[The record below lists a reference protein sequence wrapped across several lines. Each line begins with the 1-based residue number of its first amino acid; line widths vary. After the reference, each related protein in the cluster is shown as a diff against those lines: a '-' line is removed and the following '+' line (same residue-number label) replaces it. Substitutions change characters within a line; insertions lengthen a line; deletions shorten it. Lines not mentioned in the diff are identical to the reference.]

1 MEIVFDPNVNRMTNM
16 QLCRLYMDEFVKSKE
31 RKWMLD
37 GEAYYVVDN
46 PGIMNRK
53 MMRYQENKATG
64 KIEAVPDP
72 AKPNNKRAHGFMHI
86 LVEDKVNYLLSKPY
100 TLTCE
105 DAKEYLELVKNV
117 LGKTFQE
124 KRLMR
129 LGVDASNGGIA
140 WLHPYIDEEGQFKTM
155 IIKLGQGIPLWHD
168 NDHEEKDAFIWFYD
182 VDVIEGQAQKTITKV
197 EFWLPEGVAYYMS
210 DSEGEGWDLR
220 LDSERYLN
228 AVSGDDGE
236 MMEHFQVGN
245 APGTWGKV
253 PFIAFKNND
262 YELPDLKFVKT
273 LIDGYDKGRSD
284 MANFLDE
291 VQSIVYALKGYGGED
306 LGQFMR
312 DLNYFRAI
320 SLDEDGSAEAI
331 NTNVD
336 VTAAKDDLDAL
347 KKDIYDFGQG
357 VDKNSD
363 KLGNNPSGIAL
374 KFIYSGLD
382 LKCNRMENAFKDGM
396 EQLFWFVN
404 RYLELTGGG
413 NYYDREI
420 GITFNRDIAINE
432 SQAITDCQ
440 NSKGVIS
447 DETIVKNHPWVED
460 ADAELKLLKKQE
472 EAEKAEISGM
482 FPRQG
487 GNPAGNTQGGD
498 EA

>member
-1 MEIVFDPNVNRMTNM
+1 MGIVFNPNINRMTNM
-16 QLCRLYMDEFVKSKE
+16 QLCRLYIDEFVHSKE

-100 TLTCE
+100 TLTCKE
-105 DAKEYLELVKNV
+105 AEEYLEQVKDV

-140 WLHPYIDEEGQFKTM
+140 WLHPYINEEGQFKTM
-155 IIKLGQGIPLWHD
+155 IIKPGQGIPLWHD

-197 EFWLPEGVAYYMS
+197 EFWLPEGVAYYVS

-245 APGTWGKV
+245 APGTWGEG
-253 PFIAFKNND
+253 PFIAFKSD
-262 YELPDLKFVKT
+262 GYELPDLKFVKT

-284 MANFLDE
+284 MSNFLDE

-331 NTNVD
+331 NTSVD

-363 KLGNNPSGIAL
+363 KLGNSPSGIAL

-404 RYLELTGGG
+404 RYLELIKAGSF
-413 NYYDREI
+413 YDREI
-420 GITFNRDIAINE
+420 GVTFNRDIAINE

-447 DETIVKNHPWVED
+447 DETIIKNHPWVED

-472 EAEKAEISGM
+472 EAEKKELSDM

-487 GNPAGNTQGGD
+487 GNPAGDSQGGD
-498 EA
+498 E

>member
-1 MEIVFDPNVNRMTNM
+1 MDFVFDPNVNRMTNM
-16 QLCRLYMDEFVKSKE
+16 QLCRLYMDEFVRSRE

-46 PGIMNRK
+46 PGIMTRR
-53 MMRYQENKATG
+53 MIRYQKNNATG

-86 LVEDKVNYLLSKPY
+86 LVEDKVNYLLARPY
-100 TLTCE
+100 TLSIE
-105 DAKEYLELVKNV
+105 DARDYLELVKDV

-140 WLHPYIDEEGQFKTM
+140 WLHPYIDEEGRFKTM
-155 IIKLGQGIPLWHD
+155 IIKPGQGIPLWHD
-168 NDHEEKDAFIWFYD
+168 NDHEELDGYIWFYD
-182 VDVIEGQAQKTITKV
+182 VDVIEGQAEKTITKV
-197 EFWLPEGVAYYMS
+197 EFWLPEGVAYYVS
-210 DSEGEGWDLR
+210 DSEGPGWALR
-220 LDSERYLN
+220 LDSERYLD
-228 AVSGDDGE
+228 AVRDEAEE
-236 MMEHFQVGN
+236 MMEHFLIGN
-245 APGTWGKV
+245 TPGTWGKV
-253 PFIAFKNND
+253 PFIPFKNND

-273 LIDGYDKGRSD
+273 LIDGYDRGRSD
-284 MANFLDE
+284 VANYLDE
-291 VQSIVYALKGYGGED
+291 IRSSVYALKGYGGED

-312 DLNYFRAI
+312 ELNYFRAI
-320 SLDEDGSAEAI
+320 SLDEDGSAEVLNAS
-331 NTNVD
+331 VD
-336 VTAAKDDLDAL
+336 IAAAKDDLEML

-363 KLGNNPSGIAL
+363 KLGNSPSGIAL
-374 KFIYSGLD
+374 KFIFSGLD

-396 EQLFWFVN
+396 DQLFWFVN
-404 RYLELTGGG
+404 RYLELIGAGSF
-413 NYYDREI
+413 YDKKI
-420 GITFNRDIAINE
+420 SITFNRDIAINE

-472 EAEKAEISGM
+472 DAEKKELSDM
-482 FPRQG
+482 FPKQEAD
-487 GNPAGNTQGGD
+487 PAEDGEGQGD
-498 EA
+498 E

>member
-1 MEIVFDPNVNRMTNM
+1 MDLLFDPNRNKMTNM
-16 QLCRLYMDEFVKSKE
+16 QLCRLYIDEFVKSKE

-53 MMRYQENKATG
+53 MFRYQENKATG
-64 KIEAVPDP
+64 KLEAVPDL

-86 LVEDKVNYLLSKPY
+86 LIEDKVNYLLSKPY
-100 TLTCE
+100 SMTCE
-105 DAKEYLELVKNV
+105 EAKEYLKLVQDV
-117 LGKTFQE
+117 LGKTFQA

-129 LGVDASNGGIA
+129 LGVDASNGGIS
-140 WLHPYIDEEGQFKTM
+140 WLHPYIDEEGKFKTM
-155 IIKLGQGIPLWHD
+155 ITKPGQGIPLWHD
-168 NDHEEKDAFIWFYD
+168 NDHEEMDAFIWFYD

-197 EFWLPEGVAYYMS
+197 EFWLPEGVAYYVS

-228 AVSGDDGE
+228 AASDEDGE
-236 MMEHFQVGN
+236 MMEHFLVGN

-253 PFIAFKNND
+253 PFIPFKNND

-273 LIDGYDKGRSD
+273 LIDGYDKARSD
-284 MANFLDE
+284 VANFMDE
-291 VQSIVYALKGYGGED
+291 VRSIVYALKGYGGTD

-331 NTNVD
+331 NTSVD
-336 VTAAKDDLDAL
+336 ITAAKDDFEAL

-363 KLGNNPSGIAL
+363 QLGNSPSGIAL

-382 LKCNRMENAFKDGM
+382 LKCNRMENVFKDGM
-396 EQLFWFVN
+396 RQLFWFVN
-404 RYLELTGGG
+404 RYLELTGAGSF
-413 NYYDREI
+413 YEHEI
-420 GITFNRDIAINE
+420 DITFNRDIAINE

-460 ADAELKLLKKQE
+460 ADQELKLLRKQE
-472 EAEKAEISGM
+472 DAEKAEFSGM
-482 FPRQG
+482 FPKQG
-487 GNPAGNTQGGD
+487 KNSGGQGGD
-498 EA
+498 GA